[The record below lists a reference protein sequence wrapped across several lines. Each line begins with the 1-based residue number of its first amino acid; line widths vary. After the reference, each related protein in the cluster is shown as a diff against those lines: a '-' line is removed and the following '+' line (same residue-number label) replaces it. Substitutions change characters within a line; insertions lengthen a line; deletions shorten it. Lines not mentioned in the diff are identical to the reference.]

1 MLDNSLF
8 TSGFLG
14 FALPNFNVQF
24 TTVTTYIIM
33 VNRIFSNRLVQRS
46 FYFFFLIL
54 WCIKLLPNALECPK
68 CMSSLGMSYALLFF
82 PVALM
87 LLTQA
92 VINNIVLWR
101 IIFGFFILCSLYF
114 LLDNFRFY
122 DAYHAK
128 MGTNISDFITGEL
141 FLVLI
146 VLVVDLVIYKIKPT
160 K

>member
-1 MLDNSLF
+1 
-8 TSGFLG
+8 
-14 FALPNFNVQF
+14 
-24 TTVTTYIIM
+24 
-33 VNRIFSNRLVQRS
+33 
-46 FYFFFLIL
+46 
-54 WCIKLLPNALECPK
+54 
-68 CMSSLGMSYALLFF
+68 MSYALLFF

-101 IIFGFFILCSLYF
+101 IIFVFFILFSLYF

-122 DAYHAK
+122 DKYHAK